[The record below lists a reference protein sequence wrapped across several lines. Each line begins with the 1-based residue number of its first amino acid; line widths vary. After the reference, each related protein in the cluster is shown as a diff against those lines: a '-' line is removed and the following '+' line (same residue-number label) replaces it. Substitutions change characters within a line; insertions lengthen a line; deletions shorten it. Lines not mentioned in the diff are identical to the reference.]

1 MAGAVALLAMSS
13 TAHTTEAA
21 VPTIPRDW
29 LGLLGR
35 GQSAALRR
43 SGLILSAEALAAV
56 GFAAGLALGITHL
69 ADGPAVSAPWLI
81 LAAISASARG
91 LIAMVA
97 GRASA
102 TAALEIKSAARR
114 EAAGAIFSRS
124 PGDRRTNGETM
135 AAVVEGVESL
145 DGYFSRFVPARTA
158 STIVPAIIIVA
169 VAVASPICAIILL
182 LTLIPFI
189 VGMWLA
195 GTAAAE
201 DSRRQFQAL
210 ERLSGLFLD
219 KVRALP
225 LILAFQA
232 EATETQ
238 ALAKSADELQRR
250 TARVLRTAFLSSG
263 VLEFFAALSVA
274 LVAVYCGFNLLRL
287 LPFPA
292 PETLTL
298 PRAFFALALAPE
310 VYAPLR
316 RLAAAYHDRQAAEAA
331 APAFV
336 ASRARAVRPIARP
349 GDRAPA
355 IRFTDVRIQY
365 ADNDDPIFD
374 SFNLD
379 LPSGSIT
386 AIMGPSGAGK
396 SSLLNLL
403 LGLAPLSGGEVWVD
417 GRRLSDVDSFASLIA
432 FAGQAP
438 LIMPGS
444 LADNI
449 ALARRD
455 ASPAE
460 IARVAEIVDLAAPWD
475 RVWAA

>member
-1 MAGAVALLAMSS
+1 
-13 TAHTTEAA
+13 
-21 VPTIPRDW
+21 
-29 LGLLGR
+29 
-35 GQSAALRR
+35 
-43 SGLILSAEALAAV
+43 
-56 GFAAGLALGITHL
+56 
-69 ADGPAVSAPWLI
+69 
-81 LAAISASARG
+81 
-91 LIAMVA
+91 
-97 GRASA
+97 
-102 TAALEIKSAARR
+102 
-114 EAAGAIFSRS
+114 
-124 PGDRRTNGETM
+124 
-135 AAVVEGVESL
+135 
-145 DGYFSRFVPARTA
+145 
-158 STIVPAIIIVA
+158 
-169 VAVASPICAIILL
+169 
-182 LTLIPFI
+182 
-189 VGMWLA
+189 
-195 GTAAAE
+195 
-201 DSRRQFQAL
+201 
-210 ERLSGLFLD
+210 
-219 KVRALP
+219 
-225 LILAFQA
+225 
-232 EATETQ
+232 
-238 ALAKSADELQRR
+238 
-250 TARVLRTAFLSSG
+250 
-263 VLEFFAALSVA
+263 
-274 LVAVYCGFNLLRL
+274 
-287 LPFPA
+287 
-292 PETLTL
+292 
-298 PRAFFALALAPE
+298 
-310 VYAPLR
+310 
-316 RLAAAYHDRQAAEAA
+316 
-331 APAFV
+331 V
-336 ASRARAVRPIARP
+336 ASRARAVRPSARP